1 MKIIFIR
8 HSESESNVIN
18 LKSCSLGKHPLT
30 SRGRKTAE
38 EIRQAL
44 NDKIDVVYSSPILRT
59 KETAEI
65 LNEKF
70 KLEIIYDKL
79 ITEYD
84 WGSWNEKT
92 KEELIKNSKKYRN
105 YVDLTPE
112 ERFCYN
118 FGENEEG
125 ESRKEV
131 VGRVRKFLEKLI
143 KNYPGKTILV
153 VSHSGINAAFHR
165 ILREASIEEY
175 FQQEGLEHNAIQC
188 FTLNEKGNLIDY
200 QKQSLEP

>member
-8 HSESESNVIN
+8 HSESENNVIN
-18 LKSCSLGKHPLT
+18 LKSCSVDKHPLT
-30 SRGRKTAE
+30 SRGRKTVE
-38 EIRQAL
+38 KIRQAL
-44 NDKIDVVYSSPILRT
+44 NEKVDAIYSSPILRT
-59 KETAEI
+59 KETAKI
-65 LNEKF
+65 LNEKLNQ
-70 KLEIIYDKL
+70 KIIYDKL

-118 FGENEEG
+118 FGENKKG
-125 ESRKEV
+125 EARKEV

-143 KNYPGKTILV
+143 KNYPDKTILV

-175 FQQEGLEHNAIQC
+175 FQQERLEHNAIQC
-188 FTLNEKGNLIDY
+188 FTLDEKGNLIDY
-200 QKQSLEP
+200 KKTII